1 MTHRPLRPVPVEG
14 MTLAGEWT
22 EVALRLL
29 KLAHR
34 ESTNFAEQSALL
46 DAIEAAE
53 GVMTPPKPTPTE
65 AA

>member
-1 MTHRPLRPVPVEG
+1 